1 MKVGPKDSCS
11 FTWRSLLAGLTTFKR
26 GYIWRVGSGDKID
39 IWKDPWLPSSSN
51 GKVTTLRGGVL
62 YIKVHELISPITATW
77 DEDLL
82 RDIFNPVDVERIL
95 QIPINNHELMILL
108 LGEEQSMDG
117 IR

>member
-1 MKVGPKDSCS
+1 
-11 FTWRSLLAGLTTFKR
+11 
-26 GYIWRVGSGDKID
+26 
-39 IWKDPWLPSSSN
+39 
-51 GKVTTLRGGVL
+51 LRGGVL